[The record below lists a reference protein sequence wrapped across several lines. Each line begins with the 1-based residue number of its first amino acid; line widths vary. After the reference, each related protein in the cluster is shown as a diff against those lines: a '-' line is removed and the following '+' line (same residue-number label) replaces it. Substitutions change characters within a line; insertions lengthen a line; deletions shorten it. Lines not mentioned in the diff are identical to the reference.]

1 VTVVD
6 TSGVVDFLLGVGAH
20 GQVRDLWRDEAELA
34 APDVLVFETLA
45 VLRRYALRGELDD
58 RRAAGAIA
66 DLADLPLLLAPALA
80 LRDGAWALRHNL
92 TIADGLFVTLAAR
105 LGEPLATKDA
115 ALARGAADA
124 GVAVIAL
131 SG

>member
-6 TSGVVDFLLGVGAH
+6 TSGVVDYLLGTGAH
-20 GQVRDLWRDEAELA
+20 TRVRDLWRDELEFA

-45 VLRRYALRGELDD
+45 VLRRYALRGEIDD
-58 RRAAGAIA
+58 RRAAGAVA
-66 DLADLPLLLAPALA
+66 DLADLPLVLAPSLT

-92 TIADGLFVTLAAR
+92 TIADGLFVALAAR

-115 ALARGAADA
+115 PLARAAAEA

-131 SG
+131 AG